1 MSNNSIIN
9 NSFIINYNL
18 FYIIFVSTQK
28 FIIFYL
34 ILSHTNFII
43 NISNFMS
50 NSISTL
56 HLNKRSL
63 KFLIQKKKKK
73 LNNLIKSMILLL
85 GKILN

>member
-43 NISNFMS
+43 NVSNFMS

-56 HLNKRSL
+56 YLNKRSL

-73 LNNLIKSMILLL
+73 N
-85 GKILN
+85 

>member
-43 NISNFMS
+43 NVSNFMS

-85 GKILN
+85 GRILN

>member
-18 FYIIFVSTQK
+18 FCIIFVSTQK

-43 NISNFMS
+43 NVSNFMS

-56 HLNKRSL
+56 YLNKRSL

-73 LNNLIKSMILLL
+73 N
-85 GKILN
+85 

>member
-18 FYIIFVSTQK
+18 FSIIFVSTQK

-43 NISNFMS
+43 NVSNFMS

-63 KFLIQKKKKK
+63 KFLIQKKKK
-73 LNNLIKSMILLL
+73 N
-85 GKILN
+85 

>member
-18 FYIIFVSTQK
+18 FCIIFVSTQK

-43 NISNFMS
+43 NVSNFMS

-63 KFLIQKKKKK
+63 KFLIQKKKK
-73 LNNLIKSMILLL
+73 N
-85 GKILN
+85 

>member
-43 NISNFMS
+43 NVSNFMS

-63 KFLIQKKKKK
+63 KFLIQKKKK
-73 LNNLIKSMILLL
+73 N
-85 GKILN
+85 

>member
-18 FYIIFVSTQK
+18 FCIIFVSTQK

-43 NISNFMS
+43 NVSNFMF

-73 LNNLIKSMILLL
+73 N
-85 GKILN
+85 